1 MHHLVCHRRLGAPER
16 EHAAACTGATRRFV
30 HAPAGNVAAG
40 AVVWLSVC
48 TGALAFGRLHDILLF
63 CLDCLS
69 SIDHYKPLFVLYVYL
84 YTSCQCIYIC
94 HMFYLSTHYFFTSVQ
109 NHFDILNTKTFL
121 YVRIE
126 RFSFK
131 SFL

>member
-63 CLDCLS
+63 CLG
-69 SIDHYKPLFVLYVYL
+69 
-84 YTSCQCIYIC
+84 QCIYIC